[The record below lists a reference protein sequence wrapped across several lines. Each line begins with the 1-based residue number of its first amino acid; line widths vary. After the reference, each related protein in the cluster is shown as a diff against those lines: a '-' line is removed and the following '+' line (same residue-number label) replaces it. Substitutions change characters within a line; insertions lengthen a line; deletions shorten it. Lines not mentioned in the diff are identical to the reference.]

1 MKIRVNIAQWEWW
14 FEDYIEIEAA
24 GIPRK
29 GDKLLIGSKK
39 CRELE
44 GVLLRNYEVA
54 KAYTFL
60 IHRYNFIDE
69 TFLDLSDMD
78 IVHDVDWMVD
88 DDTGVL
94 ECYVHLGNDIDHKKC
109 AFYKR
114 MSEEL
119 TEEDY
124 NKAVKKWKERIQK
137 SAEASVRTQEEKQ
150 PSKEER

>member
-14 FEDYIEIEAA
+14 FEDYIEIEAT

-29 GDKLLIGSKK
+29 GDKLMLGWKK

-54 KAYTFL
+54 KAYGFL
-60 IHRYNFIDE
+60 LYKYDFLNE
-69 TFLDLSDMD
+69 VFLDVSDTD

-88 DDTGVL
+88 ENTGVL
-94 ECYVHLGNDIDHKKC
+94 ECYVHLGDDVDHKKC
-109 AFYKR
+109 AFYKN
-114 MSEEL
+114 MDKDI

-124 NKAVKKWKERIQK
+124 NKALSKWKERLQK
-137 SAEASVRTQEEKQ
+137 
-150 PSKEER
+150 